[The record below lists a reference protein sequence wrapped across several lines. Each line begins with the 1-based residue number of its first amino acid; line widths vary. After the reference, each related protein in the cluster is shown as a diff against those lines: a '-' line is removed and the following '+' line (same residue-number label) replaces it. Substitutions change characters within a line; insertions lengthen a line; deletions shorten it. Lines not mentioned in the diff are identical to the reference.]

1 MDEKDQHKTAFTTP
15 SGLYEYKRMPF
26 GLCTAP
32 QTFQRLMSTGMSD
45 LFFQILI
52 VYLDDMLV
60 FSQTFEEHLQRL
72 RQVLLRLRELGLK
85 LNPSKCHLCQ
95 RSVQYLGYTV
105 SGEGIATEEEKV
117 KVVKDWPRPKSLKDL
132 RSFLGFASYYRRIVA
147 GFSKMAGPLHA
158 LVGQMMQNG
167 AGKRGQNVEIGERW
181 TADCQQAFDR
191 LKDALT
197 STPVLGYAD
206 YSKPFI
212 LETDASLHG
221 FGAVLTQEQGGK
233 KRVIAYASRTLRPG
247 EKNPV
252 NYSSMRLELGALR
265 WAICEKFRGYLLG
278 AQFVVLTDNNPLR
291 YLTTA
296 KLGAVE
302 QRWVAQLATFDFTVQ
317 YRSGRSNVAAD
328 VLSRALCQEPGEED
342 SDDEV
347 VPAEYKTGSSV
358 PVELGSAGWE
368 KVLAM
373 GVSASR

>member
-1 MDEKDQHKTAFTTP
+1 
-15 SGLYEYKRMPF
+15 
-26 GLCTAP
+26 
-32 QTFQRLMSTGMSD
+32 
-45 LFFQILI
+45 
-52 VYLDDMLV
+52 MLV

-105 SGEGIATEEEKV
+105 SAEGIATEEEKV
-117 KVVKDWPRPKSLKDL
+117 KAVKDWPRPKSLKDL
-132 RSFLGFASYYRRIVA
+132 RSFLGFASYYRRFVA

-158 LVGQMMQNG
+158 LVGQMTQNG
-167 AGKRGQNVEIGERW
+167 AGKRGENVEIGERW
-181 TADCQQAFDR
+181 TEDCQQTFDR

-197 STPVLGYAD
+197 STPVLGCAD

-233 KRVIAYASRTLRPG
+233 KRVIAYASLTLRPG

-265 WAICEKFRGYLLG
+265 WAICEKFRGYLLD
-278 AQFVVLTDNNPLR
+278 AQFVVLTDINPLR

-302 QRWVAQLATFDFTVQ
+302 QRWVRLTLQFSTEVAGQMWRQTCSPEPCAKSQEKRIVMTRLYQLSTNQGA
-317 YRSGRSNVAAD
+317 RS
-328 VLSRALCQEPGEED
+328 Q
-342 SDDEV
+342 
-347 VPAEYKTGSSV
+347 
-358 PVELGSAGWE
+358 
-368 KVLAM
+368 
-373 GVSASR
+373 